1 MKSLLFL
8 TVLLLAW
15 AASAVVPQAV
25 AQEVDIEARPTI
37 TVPGK
42 GTVSRP
48 PDIAFVN
55 LGVEAQAPSAREALD
70 ENNRAMQQLLDTL
83 ERQEIPAKQVQTS
96 SFNIAPLYHHD
107 PDGRTPP
114 QITGYQ
120 VSNQVRVKVSKVDR
134 LGALLDAVVD
144 VGANRIHGVQFD
156 IDKPEEAT
164 DEARKKAV
172 ADARRKAEL
181 LAEAAGARIGRPLKI
196 EEATGTPPPM
206 PMQRM
211 AMMAES
217 VPVAQG
223 EQEVTAELSVTYE
236 LLDGAEDE
244 DDAEDDGEEDEQ

>member
-8 TVLLLAW
+8 AALPLAW
-15 AASAVVPQAV
+15 AVSAVSPQAV
-25 AQEVDIEARPTI
+25 AEEVDIDDQPTI

-42 GTVSRP
+42 GTVSRA
-48 PDIAFVN
+48 PDVAFVN
-55 LGVEAQAPSAREALD
+55 LGVEARAPSAREALD
-70 ENNRAMQQLLDTL
+70 ANNRAMQQLLDTL
-83 ERQEIPAKQVQTS
+83 ERQDVPSKQVQTS
-96 SFNIAPLYHHD
+96 SFDISPLYHHD
-107 PDGRTPP
+107 PENRTPP

-134 LGALLDAVVD
+134 LGDLLDAVVD
-144 VGANRIHGVQFD
+144 VGANRIHGVQFGVD
-156 IDKPEEAT
+156 QPEEAT

-196 EEATGTPPPM
+196 EESSGTPPPM

-223 EQEVTAELSVTYE
+223 EQEITAELTVTYQ
-236 LLDGAEDE
+236 LLSR
-244 DDAEDDGEEDEQ
+244 EEE